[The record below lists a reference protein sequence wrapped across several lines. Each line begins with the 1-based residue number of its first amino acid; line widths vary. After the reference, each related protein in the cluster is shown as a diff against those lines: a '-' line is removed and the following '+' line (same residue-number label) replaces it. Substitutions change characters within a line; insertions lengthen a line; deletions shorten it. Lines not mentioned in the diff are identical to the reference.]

1 MFRRICLVAILFIFS
16 LPNVYAS
23 NNEKI
28 ITNMDSVY
36 NNFRDIQ
43 KVFTQNSVI
52 EAIEY
57 YDKYFVQSYQFLNKK
72 NIDKLKL
79 LSQMLEDE
87 KSFSEGDDLLQE
99 IPTDI
104 SNFLYVYPLKNLSF
118 LFINE
123 MNSSLQDNI
132 LSPVIDLKKA
142 VDIDLEYTGKYQISS
157 INAYLSGYL
166 LFIYSRFVYNY
177 NINNYI
183 EDYHHNL
190 SKYKKY
196 ISKKNYNLYFSTIN
210 LLGQ

>member
-1 MFRRICLVAILFIFS
+1 M
-16 LPNVYAS
+16 
-23 NNEKI
+23 
-28 ITNMDSVY
+28 
-36 NNFRDIQ
+36 
-43 KVFTQNSVI
+43 
-52 EAIEY
+52 
-57 YDKYFVQSYQFLNKK
+57 
-72 NIDKLKL
+72 
-79 LSQMLEDE
+79 
-87 KSFSEGDDLLQE
+87 QE

-123 MNSSLQDNI
+123 MNSSLQDNV

-142 VDIDLEYTGKYQISS
+142 IDIDLEYTGKYQISS

-183 EDYHHNL
+183 EDYRHNL